1 MGQSKTTTSTT
12 IPEWQEKFATG
23 TLLPQAEKV
32 AGMEFTPYGGQFS
45 PEMSDYTT
53 QAGAAYGGI
62 AGMTPEQYQERVQ
75 ANLGGYQQN
84 VIDATLAQMARQ
96 REQQRIGEE
105 ARMIGSG
112 AFDSSRRGVY
122 EGERQAAYELG
133 QGNMIANLLSQG
145 YQQALGTTG
154 QQIAQQQAAAG
165 GLMGAGGVE
174 QALAGQQLAG
184 EYGEFMRGEQ
194 FPMQQLGSLMGMG
207 AADFGRTTTESYRPG
222 VWDYLGAGASL
233 FV

>member
-45 PEMSDYTT
+45 PEMSGFTT
-53 QAGAAYGGI
+53 QAGETYGGI
-62 AGMTPEQYQERVQ
+62 AGMTPEQYQQRV
-75 ANLGGYQQN
+75 
-84 VIDATLAQMARQ
+84 
-96 REQQRIGEE
+96 GEE
-105 ARMIGSG
+105 SRMIGSG

-207 AADFGRTTTESYRPG
+207 AADFGRTTTESYRPSTF
-222 VWDYLGAGASL
+222 DYLTAGFGL
-233 FV
+233 FA